1 MTTLSLASIKD
12 IIDIES
18 LMGNLHIDNNK
29 CIICNILMTEQ
40 DEITIKCGH
49 KYHYDCIYNW
59 YKHCLNIM
67 PQHSILFKLRECPY
81 CRKDGGYLPF
91 NEKYEYDKFIHK
103 KLLNKTIHKPTSKKY
118 VYCSAKTLHNKQ
130 CKNKIIDEIKYC
142 HIHMKKNEK

>member
-59 YKHCLNIM
+59 FKQCINTAIHPNILKM
-67 PQHSILFKLRECPY
+67 HECPY
-81 CRKDGGYLPF
+81 CRNDGGYLPF
-91 NEKYEYDKFIHK
+91 NEKYEFNPFIHK
-103 KLLNKTIHKPTSKKY
+103 KLLNKTVRKPVKSESIKCSSTTLAGKK
-118 VYCSAKTLHNKQ
+118 
-130 CKNKIIDEIKYC
+130 CKNTAKNGHTYC
-142 HIHMKKNEK
+142 HIHIKKNEK